1 MLGKRSDEP
10 EMFQFVTMEDLV
22 PENHLL
28 RRLRSALDLSFVREM
43 VASQYSAIGRASVD
57 PDVVVRMLVLQY
69 LYDFSE
75 RQVCDE
81 VTMHAGFRWF
91 CGLSFND
98 KVPDQSTLVK
108 LRNHKWVGT
117 DVWERVLDATV
128 RACEAAGI
136 ARPERMA
143 VDGTQ
148 ITANASIRSLAQ
160 IPPPLQVQ
168 SCADPAP
175 ETIAAPDQTPA
186 PAASPPALRVED
198 GDRER
203 GPRCSGDPNW
213 HGERFSNATHR
224 SKTDPDAR
232 LYRKGSGQEARL
244 RYLGHYLADVRSGVI
259 YGAMATRA
267 TGSAEREAACALLDR
282 LSVLPDELVMD
293 LGYRDGAFLAAVMER
308 GVHPLVALGHEPLE
322 AEPRWTRRTFDVER
336 HRKRAKSLAAAQA
349 RNAARIAAG
358 TAAGRRAQR
367 QRTRI
372 EHLYGEAKEH
382 HGLDRAHGR
391 GLDRLDEQVKL
402 TAIVQNL
409 KRLVNSRGFRRAMGA
424 VVPVLA
430 SALGR
435 HSALLRPSRAR
446 CHAIRSRTTRLALTR
461 GRTLQTA
468 PIRCGHSVDGW
479 KSRSSSRV

>member
-1 MLGKRSDEP
+1 MLGKRSNEP

-22 PENHLL
+22 PANHLL

-43 VASQYSAIGRASVD
+43 VASQYSSIGRASVD

-81 VTMHAGFRWF
+81 VRMHAGFRWF

-117 DVWERVLDATV
+117 GLWERVLDATV

-136 ARPERMA
+136 ARPDRMA

-148 ITANASIRSLAQ
+148 ITANASIKSLSE
-160 IPPPLQVQ
+160 IPAPLTLL

-175 ETIAAPDQTPA
+175 ESIAAPEPTPPDPPA
-186 PAASPPALRVED
+186 PLRVEE

-203 GPRCSGDPNW
+203 GPRSSGDPDW

-224 SKTDPDAR
+224 STTDPEAR
-232 LYRKGSGQEARL
+232 LYRKGRGQEARL
-244 RYLGHYLADVRSGVI
+244 RYLGHYLVDVRSGVI
-259 YGAMATRA
+259 YGAMATQA
-267 TGSAEREAACALLDR
+267 TGCAEREAACALLDR
-282 LSVLPDELVMD
+282 LSVVPDELVMD
-293 LGYRDGAFLAAVMER
+293 LGYRDGGFLASVMER
-308 GVHPLVALGHEPLE
+308 GVSPLVGLGHEPLE
-322 AEPRWTRRTFDVER
+322 QEPQWTRRTFDVER
-336 HRKRAKSLAAAQA
+336 QRKRAEALAAARA
-349 RNAARIAAG
+349 RNAARIAAR

-382 HGLDRAHGR
+382 HGLDRARGR
-391 GLDRLDEQVKL
+391 GLCRMDEQVKL

-409 KRLVNSRGFRRAMGA
+409 KRLANNRGFRKAMGA
-424 VVPVLA
+424 IARASVTVP
-430 SALGR
+430 GR
-435 HSALLRPSRAR
+435 YGALLRA
-446 CHAIRSRTTRLALTR
+446 SRTVYPAIQTRLARFALAR
-461 GRTLQTA
+461 GRA
-468 PIRCGHSVDGW
+468 PHRAPNRIWQSVGGR
-479 KSRSSSRV
+479 KSLSSSRF

>member
-1 MLGKRSDEP
+1 MLGRRSDEP
-10 EMFQFVTMEDLV
+10 EMFHFVTMEDLV
-22 PENHLL
+22 PANHLL

-43 VASQYSAIGRASVD
+43 VASQYSSIGRASVD

-117 DVWERVLDATV
+117 GLWERVLDATV

-136 ARPERMA
+136 ARPDRMA

-148 ITANASIRSLAQ
+148 ITANASIKSLSE
-160 IPPPLQVQ
+160 IPAPLTLL

-175 ETIAAPDQTPA
+175 ESIAVPEPTPRDPPA
-186 PAASPPALRVED
+186 PLRVEE

-203 GPRCSGDPNW
+203 GLRSSGDPDW
-213 HGERFSNATHR
+213 HGEKFSNATHR
-224 SKTDPDAR
+224 STTDPEAR
-232 LYRKGSGQEARL
+232 LYRKGRGQEARL
-244 RYLGHYLADVRSGVI
+244 RYLGHYLVDVRSGVI
-259 YGAMATRA
+259 YGAMATQA
-267 TGSAEREAACALLDR
+267 TGCAEREAACALLDR
-282 LSVLPDELVMD
+282 LSVLPDDLVMD
-293 LGYRDGAFLAAVMER
+293 LGYRDGSFLASVMER
-308 GVHPLVALGHEPLE
+308 GVSPLVGLGHEPLE
-322 AEPRWTRRTFDVER
+322 QEPQWTRRTFDVER
-336 HRKRAKSLAAAQA
+336 QRKRAEALASARA
-349 RNAARIAAG
+349 RNAARIAAR

-382 HGLDRAHGR
+382 HGLDRARGR
-391 GLDRLDEQVKL
+391 GLCRMDEQVKL

-409 KRLVNSRGFRRAMGA
+409 KRLADSRGFRRAMGA
-424 VVPVLA
+424 IARA
-430 SALGR
+430 SVTLPGR
-435 HSALLRPSRAR
+435 HRALLRASRTV
-446 CHAIRSRTTRLALTR
+446 CPAIRTRLARFALAR
-461 GRTLQTA
+461 GGASQTA
-468 PIRCGHSVDGW
+468 PYRRRLSVGGW
-479 KSRSSSRV
+479 RSLSSSRF